1 MARGRSVRALRRLE
15 QTLAD
20 LEHLLPGDSASA
32 ARQSP
37 R

>member
-15 QTLAD
+15 RTLAD
-20 LEHLLPGDSASA
+20 LEHLLPGAAVGA